1 MANTKKYLV
10 AGVGAAIVIA
20 IGLSFTLYLG
30 QFEGDN
36 VIQFSNQEPT
46 EGMTT
51 IRSSFLGSESAQI
64 TIIEVGDYQC
74 EMCKEWYE
82 HTRPKII
89 ENYVANG
96 KAQLTFLDMPFLGMD
111 SITASMASYCAQDQ
125 DKYWDYHVALY
136 EHQEGI
142 DSGWASNE
150 RLKVFAFTLD
160 LNMDQFSLCLDSN
173 RYYQEVKQNFN
184 KAKNLGVQS
193 TPTFFILNTSGDQ
206 EIIRGAQPY
215 SVFEQVIESLL

>member
-1 MANTKKYLV
+1 MILANIKALAVIGV
-10 AGVGAAIVIA
+10 AVAMVIGVSVSFSSYVSEFENVQDRTPQTFRTIA
-20 IGLSFTLYLG
+20 
-30 QFEGDN
+30 
-36 VIQFSNQEPT
+36 
-46 EGMTT
+46 
-51 IRSSFLGSESAQI
+51 LGSASATV
-64 TIIEVGDYQC
+64 TIVEVGDYQC
-74 EMCKEWYE
+74 EMCKLWFEK
-82 HTRPKII
+82 TRPQII
-89 ENYVANG
+89 DNYVDTG
-96 KAQLTFLDMPFLGMD
+96 KVNLIFIDMPFLGQD
-111 SITASMASYCAQDQ
+111 SLPAAVATYCADDQ

>member
-1 MANTKKYLV
+1 
-10 AGVGAAIVIA
+10 
-20 IGLSFTLYLG
+20 
-30 QFEGDN
+30 
-36 VIQFSNQEPT
+36 
-46 EGMTT
+46 
-51 IRSSFLGSESAQI
+51 
-64 TIIEVGDYQC
+64 
-74 EMCKEWYE
+74 MCKEWYE

-96 KAQLTFLDMPFLGMD
+96 KAQLTFLDMPILGMD

-193 TPTFFILNTSGDQ
+193 KQTFFRQIPFTVKSSGHFILHF
-206 EIIRGAQPY
+206 
-215 SVFEQVIESLL
+215 VFAINCWSFFNKNRKPFVSHTVEES